1 MACTI
6 DNWILAQKFQ
16 IPKIQFTDH
25 VKFNKKEDQSVEA
38 SGLLRRGNKMLI
50 RGNMETKC
58 EAETEGKA
66 IQRWPTWRFIPYT
79 DTEPRH
85 YCRFQEV
92 LTDRSLI

>member
-66 IQRWPTWRFIPYT
+66 IQR
-79 DTEPRH
+79 
-85 YCRFQEV
+85 
-92 LTDRSLI
+92 LTHLGIYPIYSHQKQTLLLMSRSAC